1 MPFLRGLNYKY
12 LKKVIEKSNFYS
24 KTIETKLQKIL
35 QKYILILKLL
45 AFYHVTLIFKY
56 S

>member
-24 KTIETKLQKIL
+24 KTIETKKIIT
-35 QKYILILKLL
+35 KI
-45 AFYHVTLIFKY
+45 Y
-56 S
+56 SYFEIISFLSRDFDI